1 MPLPL
6 IAAGAGAAAQM
17 ANAQQQQLIDI
28 GMGLTGFF
36 GDINQA
42 GISRDDQRYYT
53 ENAHSVEVAD
63 LKRAGLNPILSANHG
78 AAVPTPVTSQP
89 GGQLSAAGS
98 NAASRL
104 SNIVPMLKDLAISAA
119 QVDDIQAG
127 AELKRA
133 QAGMIPSQIKS
144 LESGAG
150 ASDAMA
156 ALNRAYAGKIPYEV
170 QNLIANVGA
179 TRAMTLLYGKQGK
192 VADAT
197 AANLGAD
204 TALKGQ
210 EFGFRAENNPL
221 QLVLN
226 KVMARVRESEVLSNI
241 SSARSHD
248 ASAQYSRMK
257 AEETRRRGGYEGWP
271 GNLKA
276 FGSYVDDLMG
286 GTVNNPGSPPFG
298 QSSAASGAW

>member
-1 MPLPL
+1 MPFPL
-6 IAAGAGAAAQM
+6 IAAGIGAAAQT
-17 ANAQQQQLIDI
+17 ANAQQQQLLDL

-78 AAVPTPVTSQP
+78 ASVPTPVTSQP

-119 QVDDIQAG
+119 QVDDINAS
-127 AELKRA
+127 ADLKRA
-133 QAGMIPSQIKS
+133 QAGKVPSEIRS

-156 ALNRAYAGKIPYEV
+156 QLNRAYAGKIPYEV

-179 TRAMTLLYGKQGK
+179 TRAMTLLYGKQGR

-197 AANLGAD
+197 VGNLGAD
-204 TALKGQ
+204 TRLKEQ
-210 EFGFRAENNPL
+210 EHGFRAENNPL

-226 KVMARVRESEVLSNI
+226 KVMARVRESEVLANSA
-241 SSARSHD
+241 SARSSD
-248 ASAQYSRMK
+248 ASALYSRMK
-257 AEETRRRGGYEGWP
+257 ADETRRRGGYEGWR
-271 GNLKA
+271 GDLKN

-286 GTVNNPGSPPFG
+286 GSINNPGVPPFG